1 MDKPLIIHLSFKTTS
16 TKEIELYKKLYELE
30 DRGNEIKQILGEIYC
45 PKRYKRREK
54 EHVWFRFTII

>member
-54 EHVWFRFTII
+54 EHV